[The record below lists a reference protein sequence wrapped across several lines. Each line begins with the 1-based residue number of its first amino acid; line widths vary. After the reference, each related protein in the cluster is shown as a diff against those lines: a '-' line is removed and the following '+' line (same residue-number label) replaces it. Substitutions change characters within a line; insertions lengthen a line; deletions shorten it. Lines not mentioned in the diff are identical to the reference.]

1 MLGKGIVMR
10 EKDEKLYVGRFYLF
24 DIIPLWKVK
33 MTKEEWQEEAFFRSS
48 KKKIIECVF
57 IDEEEEDDREI

>member
-1 MLGKGIVMR
+1 MR

-33 MTKEEWQEEAFFRSS
+33 MTKEEWLEEAFLGLPRR
-48 KKKIIECVF
+48 K
-57 IDEEEEDDREI
+57 